1 MTSAIDVDALLNATG
16 AVLSGHFK
24 LTSGRHSGTYIEKF
38 RIMENPHA
46 TAALCGMIADHF
58 RTPAVDV
65 VAGPAVGGII
75 LAYETARQLAVRDVF
90 AEKAPD
96 GNLSFDR
103 GFTISAG
110 ERVLVVDDV
119 LTTGG
124 SVAKLVKQ
132 LQAMDAQIAGVA
144 FLIDRTGGAVDFG
157 VPFYACRTLEI
168 ESYDPEACPLC
179 KKGLRLV
186 ET

>member
-1 MTSAIDVDALLNATG
+1 MRPLASS
-16 AVLSGHFK
+16 LSGMSSPK
-24 LTSGRHSGTYIEKF
+24 RHQTAIFHS
-38 RIMENPHA
+38 
-46 TAALCGMIADHF
+46 TAA
-58 RTPAVDV
+58 
-65 VAGPAVGGII
+65 
-75 LAYETARQLAVRDVF
+75 
-90 AEKAPD
+90 
-96 GNLSFDR
+96 S
-103 GFTISAG
+103 
-110 ERVLVVDDV
+110 
-119 LTTGG
+119 
-124 SVAKLVKQ
+124 LVKQ